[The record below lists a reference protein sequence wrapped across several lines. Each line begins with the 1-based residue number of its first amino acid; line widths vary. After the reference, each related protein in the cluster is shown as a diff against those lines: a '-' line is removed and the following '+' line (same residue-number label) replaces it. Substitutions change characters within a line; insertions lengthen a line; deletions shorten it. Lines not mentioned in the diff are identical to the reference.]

1 MKTARKIAAW
11 LLCFS
16 MLISNVTVYGEDILS
31 APESSDLIIQDE
43 VFPEI
48 EGETQL
54 QGDLQEEELQDGDNM
69 QDEIEES
76 RSPVDLS
83 ENKDIIYQVIY
94 MEQADSLLKQKIG
107 LELSF
112 QNTLIEQGIKVKD
125 TLFFFVPEECATVND
140 TGVAV
145 PVYDKNSNSQ
155 IGEYT

>member
-1 MKTARKIAAW
+1 
-11 LLCFS
+11 

-112 QNTLIEQGIKVKD
+112 
-125 TLFFFVPEECATVND
+125 
-140 TGVAV
+140 
-145 PVYDKNSNSQ
+145 
-155 IGEYT
+155 